1 MKRSIAMGIAALALA
16 LPSSLF
22 ANQTI
27 AGNGSTDFGGAI
39 GQGSLAV
46 SDNGTTVST
55 TLTKGAGN
63 YNDVL
68 VVFIDSIPGGFS
80 DTSLFSD
87 AGDGLRKAISGIDG
101 GTNRSTLTFPS
112 GFLADYA
119 LALGPSSDNFGGLW
133 QLAAGGNNSL
143 PFVASANL
151 SPTGTNSSATYT
163 FDLSASNIG
172 LTPNSGSSFKLLGTY
187 IANSGYRSL
196 ESIGGNVTGTQ
207 GWNPFTATSNSTYF
221 IAPAPEPASLAILGL
236 AAATGLSSRRRRA

>member
-16 LPSSLF
+16 LPGSVF

-27 AGNGSTDFGGAI
+27 SGNGSGDFGGPI
-39 GQGSLAV
+39 GQGSLSV
-46 SDNGTTVST
+46 TDNGTTVSA
-55 TLTKGAGN
+55 TLNKGPNG

-68 VVFIDSIPGGFS
+68 VIYIDSVPGGFS

-87 AGDGLRKAISGIDG
+87 ANDGLRKAISGFDG
-101 GTNRSTLTFPS
+101 GSNRSLLTFPS

-133 QLAAGGNNSL
+133 QLAAGGNLSL

-151 SPTGTNSSATYT
+151 SPTGTNSSPTYT
-163 FDLSASNIG
+163 FDLNVSNIG
-172 LTPNSGSSFKLLGTY
+172 MTPSSGSSFKLLGTY

-196 ESIGGNVTGTQ
+196 EAIGGNVSGSQ
-207 GWNPFTATSNSTYF
+207 GWNPFTSSNNATYF

-236 AAATGLSSRRRRA
+236 AAITGLSSRRRRA